1 MGSLYL
7 IVLST
12 FRNKWKAHFGRSGDA
27 DLVLGSSLSGATFD
41 KVLLNS
47 HVKRSE
53 LTVPELQPKTFAMTS
68 QADGSE
74 RIPENLKDSVDN
86 SGKSEDTVKQNEVAQ
101 SAFGAVVSLI
111 NSVMK
116 I

>member
-1 MGSLYL
+1 MGSD
-7 IVLST
+7 T
-12 FRNKWKAHFGRSGDA
+12 
-27 DLVLGSSLSGATFD
+27 LSGATFD

-47 HVKRSE
+47 NIKRSD
-53 LTVPELQPKTFAMTS
+53 LSVPELQPKTVAMTS
-68 QADGSE
+68 QADESE
-74 RIPENLKDSVDN
+74 FPETQKDSAAN
-86 SGKSEDTVKQNEVAQ
+86 SGKSEDTVKQNEVAE

>member
-1 MGSLYL
+1 MGSD
-7 IVLST
+7 T
-12 FRNKWKAHFGRSGDA
+12 
-27 DLVLGSSLSGATFD
+27 LSGATFD

-47 HVKRSE
+47 NIKRSE
-53 LTVPELQPKTFAMTS
+53 LLVPELQPKTVAKTS
-68 QADGSE
+68 QTDDPE
-74 RIPENLKDSVDN
+74 IPENQNDSADN
-86 SGKSEDTVKQNEVAQ
+86 SGKSEDSVKQNEVAE

>member
-1 MGSLYL
+1 MGSD
-7 IVLST
+7 T
-12 FRNKWKAHFGRSGDA
+12 
-27 DLVLGSSLSGATFD
+27 LSGATFE

-47 HVKRSE
+47 NIKRSD
-53 LTVPELQPKTFAMTS
+53 LSVPELQPKTVAMTS
-68 QADGSE
+68 HDESE
-74 RIPENLKDSVDN
+74 IPENQNDSAAN
-86 SGKSEDTVKQNEVAQ
+86 SRKSEDTVKQNVVAE

>member
-1 MGSLYL
+1 MGSD
-7 IVLST
+7 T
-12 FRNKWKAHFGRSGDA
+12 
-27 DLVLGSSLSGATFD
+27 LSGATFD

-47 HVKRSE
+47 NIKRSD
-53 LTVPELQPKTFAMTS
+53 LSVPELQPKTVAMTS
-68 QADGSE
+68 QADESE
-74 RIPENLKDSVDN
+74 IPENQNDSADN
-86 SGKSEDTVKQNEVAQ
+86 SGKSEDSVKQNEVAE

>member
-1 MGSLYL
+1 MGSD
-7 IVLST
+7 T
-12 FRNKWKAHFGRSGDA
+12 
-27 DLVLGSSLSGATFD
+27 LSGATFD

-47 HVKRSE
+47 NIKRSD
-53 LTVPELQPKTFAMTS
+53 LSVPELKPKTVAMTS
-68 QADGSE
+68 HDESE
-74 RIPENLKDSVDN
+74 IPENQNESADN
-86 SGKSEDTVKQNEVAQ
+86 SGKSEDSVKQNEVAE